1 MVNGEPGGYSGG
13 GLYKAITLGGANP
26 ISADADLRFQGV
38 IGTNWQKVFLIAIHV
53 SFLKNRKNHDLK
65 LSKLSKL

>member
-1 MVNGEPGGYSGG
+1 MESQGAIWVG
-13 GLYKAITLGGANP
+13 GLYKAINLGGGGANP